1 MNLEKLKQRIDIL
14 ENKELIHEVDG
25 IVFVDDAGNIVEPDE
40 QGTEIIEMTPELKQ
54 KIEANYRKNL

>member
-40 QGTEIIEMTPELKQ
+40 QGTEILEMTPELKQ
-54 KIEANYRKNL
+54 RIEANYRKNL

>member
-40 QGTEIIEMTPELKQ
+40 QGT
-54 KIEANYRKNL
+54 